1 MPVGLY
7 KYYSRQVSVRR
18 VEIVKQENSQS
29 RMNASGTGK
38 LKAPSS
44 KSCPWSK
51 EAVQC
56 HFKLKVY
63 SAALN
68 TLIHSTRHS
77 SGGHKLEACG
87 HGTDANAC
95 ETHT

>member
-29 RMNASGTGK
+29 RMDASGTGK

-56 HFKLKVY
+56 HLKLKVY

-68 TLIHSTRHS
+68 PLIHASRHS